1 MKRGKASILPVLF
14 VLITAMLCPGP
25 AFAVSAQSL
34 PDGDSLSAQETASSP
49 SAPESFPESSVP
61 ASSQPPLPDV
71 PPQESTEPSS
81 EPVPQ
86 ESIAAPTNPEDVSLP
101 ETPSEPAL
109 SPTSPSVDAPSQAPE
124 SPEEG
129 SPAESQESAPLT
141 VAQALAL
148 PAVSTSVTVR
158 GIVVFTEGPQI
169 VIQDDTGGMRVSFSL
184 AAPLNA
190 GDLVTIT
197 GRPIGSF
204 FGESWTVEGTAPLPA
219 VSSTLAQAPENLVRQ
234 WQKMIFT
241 YLQGRVNLKR
251 VFLLIDSRHGIKKV
265 DEEIMKMLDA
275 AAVTYQIV
283 LTKTDKISARELQ
296 KIISET
302 NEKIKKHG
310 AAHIRLLATSS
321 EKKQGLEELRAE
333 IAGIAQ

>member
-1 MKRGKASILPVLF
+1 METKPEELTPEQIEAGRKLFSGPCTFMLSAARLDQLPVSELGEIAFAGRSNVGKSSLINALTGKKNLAKASNTPGRTQQLNYFNLGNQLLMVDLPGYGF
-14 VLITAMLCPGP
+14 
-25 AFAVSAQSL
+25 
-34 PDGDSLSAQETASSP
+34 
-49 SAPESFPESSVP
+49 
-61 ASSQPPLPDV
+61 
-71 PPQESTEPSS
+71 
-81 EPVPQ
+81 
-86 ESIAAPTNPEDVSLP
+86 
-101 ETPSEPAL
+101 
-109 SPTSPSVDAPSQAPE
+109 
-124 SPEEG
+124 
-129 SPAESQESAPLT
+129 
-141 VAQALAL
+141 
-148 PAVSTSVTVR
+148 
-158 GIVVFTEGPQI
+158 
-169 VIQDDTGGMRVSFSL
+169 
-184 AAPLNA
+184 
-190 GDLVTIT
+190 
-197 GRPIGSF
+197 
-204 FGESWTVEGTAPLPA
+204 
-219 VSSTLAQAPENLVRQ
+219 AQAPENLVRQ